1 MSDLK
6 EKPNPKDNKK
16 MVKCKN
22 CRQEIEAEKMFLH
35 EGFCHRNNVFC
46 DHCQKVFLKK
56 DYANHLKSTE
66 KKNMRYLRT
75 PERPRR
81 KDIEAKIQK
90 INIYTSPIITKRKT
104 TFEYIEMPMIEQYKV
119 NNPIIISENGQILSN
134 ENKNEY
140 LLPYFGINN
149 TNNTERNTFLGEDII
164 INQEEFSQRN
174 STNLFNN
181 NGINM
186 NQYIHESLK
195 NSLTMKNINNNY
207 NMMSDIYNIKTDN
220 NKINSKLNIIELTQN
235 NDFLNNKNNLNR
247 SHSSKLILNNISLND
262 DGIKQQYN
270 NLNNDFSQANSDS
283 KKIKIE
289 NKPKNNNI
297 IINNNIITYNSNS
310 NINKIHNFYNAEE
323 NNNKK

>member
-81 KDIEAKIQK
+81 RDIEAKIQK

-140 LLPYFGINN
+140 LLP
-149 TNNTERNTFLGEDII
+149 
-164 INQEEFSQRN
+164 
-174 STNLFNN
+174 
-181 NGINM
+181 
-186 NQYIHESLK
+186 
-195 NSLTMKNINNNY
+195 
-207 NMMSDIYNIKTDN
+207 
-220 NKINSKLNIIELTQN
+220 
-235 NDFLNNKNNLNR
+235 
-247 SHSSKLILNNISLND
+247 
-262 DGIKQQYN
+262 
-270 NLNNDFSQANSDS
+270 
-283 KKIKIE
+283 
-289 NKPKNNNI
+289 
-297 IINNNIITYNSNS
+297 
-310 NINKIHNFYNAEE
+310 
-323 NNNKK
+323 